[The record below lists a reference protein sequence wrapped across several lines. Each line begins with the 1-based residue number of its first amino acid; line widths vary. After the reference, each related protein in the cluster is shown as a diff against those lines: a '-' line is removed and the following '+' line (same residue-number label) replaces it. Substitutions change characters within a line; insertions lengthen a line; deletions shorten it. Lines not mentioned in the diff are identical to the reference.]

1 MGDACGTPT
10 HAGGEM
16 VGRGLHAL
24 GEGKGAYLW
33 ASKLEKRKEEERR
46 GKRSKRGGRVGE
58 KGLEVGRQRE
68 RRGRE
73 RVLQI
78 WEAYKFEG

>member
-1 MGDACGTPT
+1 MQ
-10 HAGGEM
+10 
-16 VGRGLHAL
+16 VGRWLGEDYMHW